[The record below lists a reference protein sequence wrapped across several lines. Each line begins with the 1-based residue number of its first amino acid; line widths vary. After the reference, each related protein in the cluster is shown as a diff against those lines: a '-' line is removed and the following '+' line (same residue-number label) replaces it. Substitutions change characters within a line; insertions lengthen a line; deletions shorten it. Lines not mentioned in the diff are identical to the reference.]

1 VRKFQKKKQKKKM
14 EIVLFERS
22 SFRIRTA
29 ARMVVRSPNA
39 VHSVLYRVVV
49 FVNASRRRF
58 LLQVEF
64 RARILRV
71 VYVGAI
77 AVLFRFVVM
86 MLNLSETTTQ
96 VETKSGRARGQ
107 VFGGMTLRLGVV
119 RVSRYSRSADPIIPG
134 TRTSRGIGAS
144 LVKGH
149 EERRRQSFT
158 GTYVEWVKRRDPM
171 WGMTAFGQVL
181 YTDGM
186 MYVVGA
192 GMVLLVAMLGSIV
205 LTLKVRTFARAKRQQ
220 VDQQRSR
227 DADQAVRRVKNR

>member
-1 VRKFQKKKQKKKM
+1 VGISRKSEAM
-14 EIVLFERS
+14 EVGLFERAS
-22 SFRIRTA
+22 TRRRRS
-29 ARMVVRSPNA
+29 ARMVVRSPNP

-86 MLNLSETTTQ
+86 MLNLSETTA
-96 VETKSGRARGQ
+96 SGEAPQEGRGA
-107 VFGGMTLRLGVV
+107 VFAGMTGRLGRM
-119 RVSRYSRSADPIIPG
+119 RVSRYTRSAQPIRIP
-134 TRTSRGIGAS
+134 
-144 LVKGH
+144 
-149 EERRRQSFT
+149 EPRRRERGS
-158 GTYVEWVKRRDPM
+158 YVEWVKVRDPRL
-171 WGMTAFGQVL
+171 GISAFGQIL

-186 MYVVGA
+186 VYVVGA
-192 GMVLLVAMLGSIV
+192 GMVLLVAMVGSIV

-220 VDQQRSR
+220 VDQQRAR
-227 DADQAVRRVKNR
+227 DADRAIRRVKNR

>member
-1 VRKFQKKKQKKKM
+1 
-14 EIVLFERS
+14 
-22 SFRIRTA
+22 
-29 ARMVVRSPNA
+29 MVVRSPNA

-86 MLNLSETTTQ
+86 MLNLSETRTQ
-96 VETKSGRARGQ
+96 VNDGSNGTRARGQ
-107 VFGGMTLRLGVV
+107 VFVGVAFRLGRV
-119 RVSRYSRSADPIIPG
+119 RVSRYSDSADPRIPG
-134 TRTSRGIGAS
+134 TRANRVEVTGSQGSR
-144 LVKGH
+144 L
-149 EERRRQSFT
+149 T
-158 GTYVEWVKRRDPM
+158 GTYVEWVKIRDTM
-171 WGMTAFGQVL
+171 WGITAFGQVL

-205 LTLKVRTFARAKRQQ
+205 LTLKVRTFAMAKRQH

-227 DADQAVRRVKNR
+227 DADRAVMRVKNR

>member
-1 VRKFQKKKQKKKM
+1 M
-14 EIVLFERS
+14 DIVLFEVAS
-22 SFRIRTA
+22 LRIRTS

-86 MLNLSETTTQ
+86 MLNLSETVTPQHEGNSEGGYTNR
-96 VETKSGRARGQ
+96 GR
-107 VFGGMTLRLGVV
+107 VFGAMTMRLGRV
-119 RVSRYSRSADPIIPG
+119 RLSMYTITSTPRRTPSRNAY
-134 TRTSRGIGAS
+134 T
-144 LVKGH
+144 
-149 EERRRQSFT
+149 T
-158 GTYVEWVKRRDPM
+158 GQKSSITYVEWVNVRDTM
-171 WGMTAFGQVL
+171 WGIHGFGQIL
-181 YTDGM
+181 YNDGIL
-186 MYVVGA
+186 YVVGA

-227 DADQAVRRVKNR
+227 DADQAIRRVKNK

>member
-1 VRKFQKKKQKKKM
+1 M
-14 EIVLFERS
+14 EIVLFERA
-22 SFRIRTA
+22 SFRIRRS

-49 FVNASRRRF
+49 FVNASMRRF

-96 VETKSGRARGQ
+96 VDTNSGRARGQ
-107 VFGGMTLRLGVV
+107 VFGGMTLRLGGV
-119 RVSRYSRSADPIIPG
+119 RVSRYSRSADPRIPG
-134 TRTSRGIGAS
+134 TRTSQGRRG
-144 LVKGH
+144 KGQ
-149 EERRRQSFT
+149 EERRTQVVT
-158 GTYVEWVKRRDPM
+158 GTYVEWVKVRDTM
-171 WGMTAFGQVL
+171 WGRTAFGQVL

-205 LTLKVRTFARAKRQQ
+205 LTLKVRTFAMAKRQQ

-227 DADQAVRRVKNR
+227 DADQAVMRVKNR

>member
-1 VRKFQKKKQKKKM
+1 M
-14 EIVLFERS
+14 EVVLFERG
-22 SFRIRTA
+22 SFRIRRSG
-29 ARMVVRSPNA
+29 RMVVRSPNP

-86 MLNLSETTTQ
+86 MLNLSETTQTQ
-96 VETKSGRARGQ
+96 VEKSDGRARGQ
-107 VFGGMTLRLGVV
+107 VFGGMTRRLGVV
-119 RVSRYSRSADPIIPG
+119 RVSRYSRSADPRIQNPR
-134 TRTSRGIGAS
+134 RTGKARAVEES
-144 LVKGH
+144 LDG
-149 EERRRQSFT
+149 RQILT
-158 GTYVEWVKRRDPM
+158 GTYVEWVKMRDTM
-171 WGMTAFGQVL
+171 WGRTAFGQVL

-186 MYVVGA
+186 VYVVGA
-192 GMVLLVAMLGSIV
+192 GIVLLVAIIGSIV
-205 LTLKVRTFARAKRQQ
+205 LTLKVRTFASAKRQQ

-227 DADQAVRRVKNR
+227 DADQAIMRVKSR

>member
-1 VRKFQKKKQKKKM
+1 M
-14 EIVLFERS
+14 EIVLFERAS
-22 SFRIRTA
+22 LRIRRSG
-29 ARMVVRSPNA
+29 RMVVRSPNA

-86 MLNLSETTTQ
+86 RLNLSETTTQ
-96 VETKSGRARGQ
+96 VESGEGRARGQ
-107 VFGGMTLRLGVV
+107 VFGGMTLRLGLV
-119 RVSRYSRSADPIIPG
+119 RLSRYSMSADPRIPG
-134 TRTSRGIGAS
+134 TRTKVGRGSERGIS
-144 LVKGH
+144 M
-149 EERRRQSFT
+149 T
-158 GTYVEWVKRRDPM
+158 GTYVEWVKRRDTM
-171 WGMTAFGQVL
+171 WGMSAFGQIL

-186 MYVVGA
+186 VYVVGA

-227 DADQAVRRVKNR
+227 DADQAVMRVKNR

>member
-1 VRKFQKKKQKKKM
+1 M
-14 EIVLFERS
+14 EIVLFERAS
-22 SFRIRTA
+22 GRIR
-29 ARMVVRSPNA
+29 RSGRRVVRSPNA

-86 MLNLSETTTQ
+86 MLNLSESSTQ
-96 VETKSGRARGQ
+96 RDGWNQRDRGQ
-107 VFGGMTLRLGVV
+107 VFIGMTRRLGMV
-119 RVSRYSRSADPIIPG
+119 RVSRYSRSADPRIPG
-134 TRTSRGIGAS
+134 TRSKVSPR
-144 LVKGH
+144 KM
-149 EERRRQSFT
+149 EEREWSISEGVFPLRRT

-171 WGMTAFGQVL
+171 WGMAALGQVR
-181 YTDGM
+181 YSDGRR
-186 MYVVGA
+186 YVLAA
-192 GMVLLVAMLGSIV
+192 GMVLLVAMIGSIV

-227 DADQAVRRVKNR
+227 DADRAVRRVKNR